1 MNISLH
7 IHCVQSSGVLNFRF
21 LVYNSPF
28 PCLFFFVF
36 AEQKQR
42 LWADLKSGA
51 ESGWDFTSRWY
62 IDGSGQNSGTLRETR
77 TSQIL
82 PTDLNAL
89 LCRCESTLASFHRI
103 VGERTRSSPLGLGSA
118 RAPVVVT

>member
-1 MNISLH
+1 MLNSL
-7 IHCVQSSGVLNFRF
+7 
-21 LVYNSPF
+21 F
-28 PCLFFFVF
+28 PCFWFFFVLS
-36 AEQKQR
+36 EQKQR

-62 IDGSGQNSGTLRETR
+62 IDGSGQNNGTLKETR

-89 LCRCESTLASFHRI
+89 LCRCERTLASFHRI
-103 VGERTRSSPLGLGSA
+103 LGKRTRGSPLGLDST
-118 RAPVVVT
+118 RTLLVVT